1 VAGSSIID
9 ANSGVDQ
16 YGSPKVSI
24 SLDSK
29 GGAKMLNFTKR
40 AVGKPMA
47 VVFIEFKTN
56 GERDAENKL
65 IFIEERRVISVATIN
80 GVFGNQFETTGLDSP
95 QEAYDLALLLR
106 AGALIAP
113 IQIIEER
120 TVGPSLGQENID
132 LGTKA
137 IMYGFIAVL
146 IFMLIYY
153 KKFGFVA
160 NIALT
165 LNLVMIIGVM
175 SMIPG
180 ATLTLPGMAG
190 IVLTVGMAVDANVLI
205 FERIRE
211 EILDGRSPQ
220 QAIHHGYDSAFS
232 TILDAN
238 ITTFL
243 VGLILFAVGTGPIK
257 GFSITLMI
265 GIITSMFTAIIVTL
279 VIVNAWWGGK
289 RLTKLSIEEHHMQLL
304 NMKNTIAFMALKK
317 PAAILSVFLLI
328 GSLTSLAINQ
338 LNWGLDFTGGTQ
350 IEVGYAQTADLAQIR
365 KQLEASDFKDAV
377 VQNFGSSQDV
387 LIRLASR
394 EGVKPSELGDAAI
407 KVLKEA
413 DSSAEMRGSSYVSSS
428 VGDELTEQGG
438 LAMLVALICILIYVA
453 LRFEWRFALGSV
465 AALTHDV
472 IITLG
477 LFSILGL
484 EFDLTVLAAVLAVI
498 GYSLN
503 DTIVVCDRIR
513 ENFRKIRKS
522 ESEEIINI
530 SLTQTLNRTIITS
543 LTTILVLL
551 ALFFVGGATIHG
563 FATAL
568 LFGVIIGTYSSIYVA
583 SLVALTLG
591 ISKEDLMPTEIEKEG
606 ADQDAVV

>member
-1 VAGSSIID
+1 
-9 ANSGVDQ
+9 
-16 YGSPKVSI
+16 
-24 SLDSK
+24 
-29 GGAKMLNFTKR
+29 
-40 AVGKPMA
+40 
-47 VVFIEFKTN
+47 
-56 GERDAENKL
+56 
-65 IFIEERRVISVATIN
+65 
-80 GVFGNQFETTGLDSP
+80 
-95 QEAYDLALLLR
+95 
-106 AGALIAP
+106 
-113 IQIIEER
+113 
-120 TVGPSLGQENID
+120 
-132 LGTKA
+132 
-137 IMYGFIAVL
+137 
-146 IFMLIYY
+146 
-153 KKFGFVA
+153 
-160 NIALT
+160 
-165 LNLVMIIGVM
+165 
-175 SMIPG
+175 
-180 ATLTLPGMAG
+180 
-190 IVLTVGMAVDANVLI
+190 
-205 FERIRE
+205 
-211 EILDGRSPQ
+211 
-220 QAIHHGYDSAFS
+220 
-232 TILDAN
+232 
-238 ITTFL
+238 
-243 VGLILFAVGTGPIK
+243 
-257 GFSITLMI
+257 
-265 GIITSMFTAIIVTL
+265 
-279 VIVNAWWGGK
+279 
-289 RLTKLSIEEHHMQLL
+289 MQLL
-304 NMKNTIAFMALKK
+304 NMKETIKFMSLKK
-317 PAAILSVFLLI
+317 PAAILSVFLII

-350 IEVGYAQTADLAQIR
+350 IEVGYEQTADLEQIR
-365 KQLEASDFKDAV
+365 RQLEASDFNDAV
-377 VQNFGSSQDV
+377 VLNFGSSQDV

-428 VGDELTEQGG
+428 VGEELTEQGG

-477 LFSILGL
+477 LFSVLGL

-513 ENFRKIRKS
+513 ENFRKVRKG
-522 ESEEIINI
+522 EPEDIINI

-568 LFGVIIGTYSSIYVA
+568 LFGVVIGTYSSIYVA

-606 ADQDAVV
+606 ADQEPMV